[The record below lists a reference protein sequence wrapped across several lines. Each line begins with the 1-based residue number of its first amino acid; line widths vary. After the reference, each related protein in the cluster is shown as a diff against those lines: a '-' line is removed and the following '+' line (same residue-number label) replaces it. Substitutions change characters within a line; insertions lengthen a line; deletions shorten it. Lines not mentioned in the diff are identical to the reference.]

1 MKTIDF
7 NFVIRNM
14 PHRPDDAHKGTMGTL
29 MNITGSWGYT
39 GAAILCAKAA
49 LRTGVGLL
57 YQILPESIYPIF
69 ASSVYEAVCVPVS
82 DSADKTISSNSVY
95 YIQTLLEKASA
106 AVIGCGM
113 KNTDDTRAVVSAV
126 IRSCTSPLVIDADGI
141 NALSSHIDILQR
153 AKTELILTPHPKE
166 FSRLTGD
173 DVSYIVENRVKA
185 AEDFSKQYPNVT
197 LVLKGHRTLI
207 AKNGEIYE
215 NHTGN
220 SGMAKGG
227 AGDALSGVIG
237 SLLAQ
242 GVSPFKAAVMGVY
255 LHGRAGN
262 LAAEKYTK
270 TAMLPSD
277 IVNCLPEVFA
287 QIGVEN
293 TER

>member
-7 NFVIRNM
+7 NFVKRNM

-49 LRTGVGLL
+49 LRSGVGLL
-57 YQILPESIYPIF
+57 YQILPESVYPIF

-82 DSADKTISSNSVY
+82 DSADKTVSSSSVY

-106 AVIGCGM
+106 AVIGCGL
-113 KNTDDTRAVVSAV
+113 KNTDDTRAVVDAV
-126 IRSCTSPLVIDADGI
+126 IKSCTSPLVVDADGI
-141 NALSSHIDILQR
+141 NALASHIDILER

-166 FSRLTGD
+166 FSRLTELD
-173 DVSYIVENRVKA
+173 TAYIVENRVKA
-185 AEDFSKQYPNVT
+185 AEDFSKKYPNVT

-215 NHTGN
+215 NPTGN

-227 AGDALSGVIG
+227 AGDVLSGIIG

-255 LHGRAGN
+255 LHGRAGDI
-262 LAAEKYTK
+262 AAERLTK

-277 IVNCLPEVFA
+277 IIDCLPEA
-287 QIGVEN
+287 Y
-293 TER
+293 TELRTKD

>member
-1 MKTIDF
+1 MKYIDSD
-7 NFVIRNM
+7 FVKNNL
-14 PHRPDDAHKGTMGTL
+14 PYRPDDAHKGTMGTL
-29 MNITGSWGYT
+29 MNITGSWGYS

-49 LRTGVGLL
+49 LKTGVGLL

-82 DSADKTISSNSVY
+82 DSADKTLTSSSVY

-106 AVIGCGM
+106 AVIGCGL

-126 IRSCTSPLVIDADGI
+126 IRSCTSPLVVDADGI
-141 NALSSHIDILQR
+141 NALSSQTDILER

-166 FSRLTGD
+166 FSRLTGQE
-173 DVSYIVENRVKA
+173 VAYIVENRVKT
-185 AEDFSKQYPNVT
+185 AEAFSKKYPNIT

-215 NHTGN
+215 NRTGN

-227 AGDALSGVIG
+227 AGDVLSGIIG

-242 GVSPFKAAVMGVY
+242 GVSPFKAAVMGVF
-255 LHGRAGN
+255 LHGKAGDI
-262 LAAEKYTK
+262 AAEKNTK
-270 TAMLPSD
+270 ASMLPSD
-277 IVNCLPEVFA
+277 MIECLAEVYRTIDA
-287 QIGVEN
+287 
-293 TER
+293 

>member
-1 MKTIDF
+1 MKSIDL

-14 PHRPDDAHKGTMGTL
+14 PRRPDDAHKGTMGTL

-57 YQILPESIYPIF
+57 YQILPESVYPVF

-82 DSADKTISSNSVY
+82 DSADKTISSSSVY

-106 AVIGCGM
+106 AVIGCGLM
-113 KNTDDTRAVVSAV
+113 NTDDTRAVVDAV
-126 IRSCTSPLVIDADGI
+126 IKSCTSPLVIDADGI
-141 NALSSHIDILQR
+141 NALSAHIDILER
-153 AKTELILTPHPKE
+153 AKTDLILTPHPKE

-185 AEDFSKQYPNVT
+185 AQDFSLKYPNMT

-215 NHTGN
+215 NQTGN

-227 AGDALSGVIG
+227 AGDVLSGIIG

-255 LHGRAGN
+255 LHGRAGDI
-262 LAAEKYTK
+262 AAEKLTK

-277 IVNCLPEVFA
+277 IIDCLPQVFSELEEKN
-287 QIGVEN
+287 IG
-293 TER
+293 